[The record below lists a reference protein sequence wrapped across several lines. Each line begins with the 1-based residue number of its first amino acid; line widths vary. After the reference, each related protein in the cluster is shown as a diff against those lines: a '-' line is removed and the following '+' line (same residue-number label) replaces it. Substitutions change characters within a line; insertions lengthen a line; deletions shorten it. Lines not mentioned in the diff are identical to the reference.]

1 MFDLDLS
8 ATVVPALPKSAAIVV
23 GAWAT
28 SSDGVANRLG
38 SSTVSAPSEIAIFDA
53 LGFKASVWEFTVG
66 FADTPNPTLSYF
78 YPAIFFDNDGS
89 SYQVAL
95 SRGTGEARGALWL
108 QKRNDAGAAS
118 DSPGTHVGVSGVTFE
133 RNNKYK
139 VTTTVTGTTDLTL
152 TVKVQRVAD
161 GYWLTNA
168 GAWQAATADATSYT
182 HTAAQEFVGVFT
194 VNYYSSAA
202 YDAFLYE
209 LSVDSGTTGLFIDRQ
224 MVLEKGATYN
234 GITADALAAPSVCY
248 DGTQYVM
255 TVSAWNITG
264 GKWHSVFFTSTDL
277 VAWTYVNNSLLS
289 PSGGDYIAANSGF
302 TWFQGKYWLAYN
314 HYPNGSL
321 DVFTT
326 LAHSTDLL
334 SWTTVSANILGG
346 YSADPH
352 LVVNPDTDLMELWTL
367 DYLRRSCVTT
377 SANGTSWSANA
388 VMMSAPA
395 WVVFNYGEPNVWY
408 TGDGVRYIS
417 FDASVSGN
425 GKRMIG
431 WAHSVD
437 QDTTWVDDGVAI
449 FRGGDAW
456 ERGQVFD
463 SVVIVADT
471 GDGYGLSPRILY
483 AGSNTNEATDNT
495 NSSIGLAVMPIAQ
508 ANADLQISAVLDDAV
523 FSGAAAIHA
532 LAAFSVTTDSAIFS
546 GSASVLASVVFNAVI
561 DDAIFSGGAAVSG
574 APCQAVFSVTT
585 DDALFVGAA
594 NVDGYVSASIGATT
608 DSVIASFVAS
618 VAAVVS
624 FSATTENSVFSGS
637 SRSENVDAYVRAPS
651 GSGPTIVRPETSRFR
666 SLGGKRY

>member
-1 MFDLDLS
+1 MFNLDL
-8 ATVVPALPKSAAIVV
+8 ATTVVPALPKSSVV
-23 GAWAT
+23 LTGAWAT
-28 SSDGVANRLG
+28 SNDGVANRLG
-38 SSTVSAPSEIAIFDA
+38 SSTVNSASEIAIFDA
-53 LGFKASVWEFTVG
+53 IGFRASVWEFTVG
-66 FADTPNPTLSYF
+66 FANTANPTLSYF
-78 YPAIFFDNDGS
+78 YPSLFLDYDGS
-89 SYQVAL
+89 SIQVAL
-95 SRGTGEARGALWL
+95 SRGTAESRGALWL
-108 QKRNDAGAAS
+108 QTHSNTLAT
-118 DSPGTHVGVSGVTFE
+118 DSPGTYVGVSGVTFTQ
-133 RNNKYK
+133 NNKYR
-139 VTTTVTGTTDLTL
+139 VTSTVTGTTDLTV
-152 TVKVQRVAD
+152 TVKVQREAD
-161 GYWLTNA
+161 NYWLTNA
-168 GAWQAATADATSYT
+168 GAWQVSEANATSYT
-182 HTAAQEFVGVFT
+182 YSATPDFVGVFS
-194 VNYYSSAA
+194 VNYYSSMPN
-202 YDAFLYE
+202 DSFLYE

-234 GITADALAAPSVCY
+234 GIVANALAAPSVCH

-255 TVSAWNITG
+255 TVSAWNIAG
-264 GKWHSVFFTSTDL
+264 GLWHSVFFTSPDL
-277 VAWTYVNNSLLS
+277 VTWSYVNNSLLS

-302 TWFQGKYWLAYN
+302 TWFLDKYWIAYN
-314 HYPNGSL
+314 HYPNGSSS
-321 DVFTT
+321 VITT

-334 SWTTVSANILGG
+334 SWTNISTDILSA

-352 LVVNPDTDLMELWTL
+352 LVVNPDTGLMELWTL
-367 DYLRRSCVTT
+367 DSLRRACVTT
-377 SANGTSWSANA
+377 SANGTTWSANT
-388 VMMSAPA
+388 VMMSSPS
-395 WVVFNYGEPNVWY
+395 WVGFNYGEPNVWY

-417 FDASVSGN
+417 FDASVYGN
-425 GKRMIG
+425 GHRMIG
-431 WAHSVD
+431 WSHSVN

-463 SVVIVADT
+463 SAVIVADI
-471 GDGYGLSPRILY
+471 GDGYGVSPRILY
-483 AGSNTNEATDNT
+483 AGSNTNESADNT

-651 GSGPTIVRPETSRFR
+651 GSGPTIVQPETSRFR
-666 SLGGKRY
+666 SLGGKSY